1 MSAAAAALDDFD
13 ENESSDDFV
22 DSSVSAAKVDPK
34 DAFAAE
40 RTIPKLVPKADWDDL
55 EDSLSL
61 GRCFAA
67 RVDAEAASFAL
78 AEKQRVL
85 LKPQVRLTCSDLNPI
100 GFPYCFSD
108 LNPIGFSA
116 CFSDLNPIG
125 FAACFSDL
133 NPRYATKGTSGG
145 RAMAAS
151 HGGCRSRH
159 RRVRRQL

>member
-1 MSAAAAALDDFD
+1 MALDDFD

-22 DSSVSAAKVDPK
+22 DSSVLAKVDPK

-40 RTIPKLVPKADWDDL
+40 RTIPKLVRKADWDDI

-85 LKPQVRLTCSDLNPI
+85 LKPEVRLTCSDRKPI

-108 LNPIGFSA
+108 LNRIVFPA

-125 FAACFSDL
+125 FPACFSD
-133 NPRYATKGTSGG
+133 PRYATKGTSGG

-151 HGGCRSRH
+151 HGGFRSRQ
-159 RRVRRQL
+159 RRVTRQL